1 MNGAEK
7 FGEFVELTGVE
18 QRARERDAI
27 LEMNVE
33 RHDVRFAKRI
43 DRRIRDLRETLFAV
57 IPERARERR
66 EKSGWRVVAH
76 APVGFFA
83 VD

>member
-1 MNGAEK
+1 MNGAEE
-7 FGEFVELTGVE
+7 FGEFVELSGVE
-18 QRARERDAI
+18 QRAGKRDAV

-43 DRRIRDLRETLFAV
+43 DRRIGDLRETLLAV
-57 IPERARERR
+57 IPERARKSG
-66 EKSGWRVVAH
+66 EKSGRGVVAH